1 MAINLS
7 SSIVTNIMKKPLW
20 LMERMLIIG
29 STVLFFWI
37 FYMIFAL
44 PATYR
49 AENWDVAWIGFDIGM
64 LASILTTTW
73 SVWKRRQLAIP
84 ALVISANFLVID
96 SWFDVATSQEGRD
109 FWVALLLAGL
119 VEIPSAFA
127 FIRLARRLIRA
138 SIENT
143 HKRLGLV
150 PDSLSLR
157 KVQLTFWVDDEI

>member
-1 MAINLS
+1 M
-7 SSIVTNIMKKPLW
+7 
-20 LMERMLIIG
+20 
-29 STVLFFWI
+29 
-37 FYMIFAL
+37 
-44 PATYR
+44 
-49 AENWDVAWIGFDIGM
+49 
-64 LASILTTTW
+64 TTTW

-84 ALVISANFLVID
+84 ALVISATFLVID